1 MQDHPEYNFIDWT
14 KDGIFAFFS
23 EHQSVYSPER
33 RSVEKF
39 GLPSNFSLMY
49 ELLEVATSL
58 LDSRIVAVINK
69 YPDIVEYIHFSDQFS
84 GPKQPE

>member
-1 MQDHPEYNFIDWT
+1 MTELMMVYLLFC
-14 KDGIFAFFS
+14 S
-23 EHQSVYSPER
+23 EHQSVYCPER
-33 RSVEKF
+33 KSVEKF
-39 GLPSNFSLMY
+39 GLPSSFSVMY